1 MQCAVRTMSPR
12 GKSVEEKLFYIAL
25 EFEQK
30 MAITAMSITLE
41 NSFEVHYGQV
51 IIIEKKRFE
60 FPAAL
65 SQSRAF
71 KVRFTADS
79 ADSVRSPGWLAYIFT
94 DSSTINNTTVYI
106 GPTVDCR

>member
-1 MQCAVRTMSPR
+1 MSPR

-71 KVRFTADS
+71 KVRFTT
-79 ADSVRSPGWLAYIFT
+79 DSVRSPGGLAYIFT
-94 DSSTINNTTVYI
+94 DSSTINTTTV
-106 GPTVDCR
+106 